1 MFNLR
6 AGVILALIILLIMK
20 FIFILIV
27 IAIFA
32 FIVGCL
38 VSAGVMF
45 FLLNYQSNPF
55 NCIIGEGVIVGS
67 ICAFVCCIRVL
78 RSCLD

>member
-1 MFNLR
+1 MFNSR
-6 AGVILALIILLIMK
+6 ADVMFALIILLIMK

-32 FIVGCL
+32 FIVACL
-38 VSAGVMF
+38 VSVGVMF

-55 NCIIGEGVIVGS
+55 NCMIWEGVIVGS

-78 RSCLD
+78 CSCLD

>member
-1 MFNLR
+1 
-6 AGVILALIILLIMK
+6 MK

-38 VSAGVMF
+38 VSVGIMF

-55 NCIIGEGVIVGS
+55 KCMIEEGVIISS

-78 RSCLD
+78 CSRLD

>member
-1 MFNLR
+1 MFNSR

-27 IAIFA
+27 ITILT

-38 VSAGVMF
+38 VSVGIMF

-55 NCIIGEGVIVGS
+55 NCMIGEGVIVGS
-67 ICAFVCCIRVL
+67 ICAFVYYIRYL
-78 RSCLD
+78 RSYLD